1 MTTSKFAEIE
11 APEKFLPL
19 VQKAVELA
27 RKKGAEFA
35 DAAISLGRDIAVSV
49 EKSSIKTSEVC
60 WGKGFSIRAFIKGGM
75 GFASTNGIDEHDID
89 TLVDRAVELAR
100 VATPNPDFLALP
112 DPEPADRRPL
122 VFDPEILTV
131 ESHQAIEWA
140 SENIRQA
147 LSVDKNVIVS
157 GDVVVKASASVLAG
171 STGIALS
178 RKSTS
183 IQTGYFCVIK
193 NNDFVGSYADHD
205 GARFL
210 ADFVPAGLGET
221 ITRRALAYRNPKKV
235 HTGKTTVV
243 LGPLSAFGL
252 ISALVSAANAESI
265 RRKRSIF
272 ADKMN
277 VQIAP
282 DLLTITD
289 NGLIDR
295 GLYSGAFDSEGAKR
309 KIITVI
315 DRGRFVNQ
323 LHNSLTANLA
333 RVPNTGHGSRTGGI
347 SSSNLQAALGKLP
360 AKEIIAEV
368 KDGIYLEMGGLDPDL
383 VSGDI
388 STNLDFAFKIEKGE
402 LAYPVSNTMIGGNLM
417 EVLKNIDAVSSD
429 YREEPGNIMP
439 TIRIQNVQVSSGGD

>member
-11 APEKFLPL
+11 SPEQYLP
-19 VQKAVELA
+19 VAQKAVELA

-35 DAAISLGRDIAVSV
+35 DVSISLGREIAVSV
-49 EKSSIKTSEVC
+49 DKSSIKTSEVC
-60 WGKGFSIRAFIKGGM
+60 WGKGFSIRVFIKGGM
-75 GFASTNGIDEHDID
+75 GFASTNGIDEHDIE
-89 TLVDRAVELAR
+89 TLVERAVELAG

-112 DPEPADRRPL
+112 DPQSADHLPL

-147 LSVDKNVIVS
+147 QSVCKDVIVS
-157 GDVVVKASASVLAG
+157 GDVAVKASGSVLAT

-178 RKSTS
+178 RRSTS

-193 NNDFVGSYADHD
+193 DGESVGSYADHD
-205 GARFL
+205 GSRFL
-210 ADFVPAGLGET
+210 ADFVPTGLGEN

-235 HTGKTTVV
+235 HTGKTTIV
-243 LGPLSAFGL
+243 LGPLSGYGL
-252 ISALVSAANAESI
+252 ISSLVAAASAESI
-265 RRKRSIF
+265 RRKRSLL
-272 ADKMN
+272 ADKIN
-277 VQIAP
+277 ALVAS

-295 GLYSGAFDSEGAKR
+295 GLYSGAFDGEGAKR
-309 KIITVI
+309 KIVTII

-323 LHNSLTANLA
+323 LHNSLTANMA
-333 RVPNTGHGSRTGGI
+333 GVPNTGHGSRSGGI
-347 SSSNLQAALGKLP
+347 SSSNLQTALGK
-360 AKEIIAEV
+360 ASAQKIISEV

-388 STNLDFAFKIEKGE
+388 SNNLDFAFKIENGE
-402 LAYPVSNTMIGGNLM
+402 LTYPVSNTMVGGNLM
-417 EVLKNIDAVSSD
+417 EVLKNIDAISSD
-429 YREEPGNIMP
+429 YRDEPGNPMP
-439 TIRIQNVQVSSGGD
+439 TIRIRNVQVSSGGE